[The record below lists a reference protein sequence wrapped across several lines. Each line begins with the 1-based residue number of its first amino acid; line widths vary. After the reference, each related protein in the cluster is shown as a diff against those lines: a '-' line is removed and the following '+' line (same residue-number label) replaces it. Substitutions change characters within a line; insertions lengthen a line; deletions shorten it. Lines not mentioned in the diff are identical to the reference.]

1 MQEGRNESEAVRTA
15 LMEAGDRRSRRAAL
29 ASEVGRLAANPQ
41 DRDERRLVMA
51 EMDSISAE
59 WPE

>member
-1 MQEGRNESEAVRTA
+1 MQEGRNESEAVRMA
-15 LMEAGDRRSRRAAL
+15 LIEAGHRRGRRSAL
-29 ASEVGRLAANPQ
+29 ANEIRRLAADPQ
-41 DRDERRLVMA
+41 DSEERRRVMA

>member
-1 MQEGRNESEAVRTA
+1 MQEGRNESEAVRAA
-15 LMEAGDRRSRRAAL
+15 LTEAGHRRSRRAAL
-29 ASEVGRLAANPQ
+29 VSEVRRLAADPK
-41 DRDERRLVMA
+41 DRKERLQVMA